1 MRWNENTI
9 ADGWQNAKSFMGH
22 AWSTGKHVL
31 GTIDRYADVATR
43 ILGAAAASGLSGR
56 ALESGVQAVD
66 SYSKIRDK
74 AMRAG
79 RDVEGTVERFRKA
92 APELN
97 L

>member
-22 AWSTGKHVL
+22 AWRSKHVL

-56 ALESGVQAVD
+56 ALESGVSAVD

-74 AMRAG
+74 AMRAS
-79 RDVEGTVERFRKA
+79 RDVEWTVDRFRKA